1 MLSSVKI
8 KALFEPKALKCLY
21 GKTES
26 RTEERHI
33 ILLLK
38 APLVALV
45 HNVHLPSAS
54 PQRASQAS
62 TLPGIQD
69 LYGERRVAGRV

>member
-8 KALFEPKALKCLY
+8 KALFEPKAFKRLY
-21 GKTES
+21 GKTEA

-33 ILLLK
+33 SLLLK
-38 APLVALV
+38 ALLVALV
-45 HNVHLPSAS
+45 HNVHLPPAS
-54 PQRASQAS
+54 PQRVSSAN